1 MKKII
6 SIIIINSFLFS
17 IQGLIIFNDQTIIE
31 GDINGIE
38 KNSVYITPTGLSF
51 PEQILVENIDSLKIT
66 DGTLPIA
73 NGKVLLLYQNG
84 EFFKPQEPGTNKSIN
99 TPQYEIEYVIV
110 PNWSLNLYTG
120 YPIIRGASLQNEFYD
135 KTNIIYGLSV
145 GTPYGF
151 FAGDFFMNV
160 IGEIAYYKFE
170 KIGNENATF
179 GGFCLQAGVSPGF
192 FIGNTSFSGTACTGL
207 YRDDDQNFTLGFIAG
222 GSVDIPLGEIILKKF
237 PNVEIYNGLEIKDFK
252 EYFESF
258 EMRITGRSNLIQK
271 KNGVTAWIGSG
282 ISFGYEF

>member
-1 MKKII
+1 MKNVIVGLYNMSFIYNIVNLFKPWFAVDSRALGLYRILLGILCLADILRRWDFIDIFYTGNSIIQVSTSLSSYKTFSLLNTFTLSWEVHMFFISGIIFSIMLILGYKTKLSQIMCAVILI
-6 SIIIINSFLFS
+6 SIHNRAIML
-17 IQGLIIFNDQTIIE
+17 
-31 GDINGIE
+31 
-38 KNSVYITPTGLSF
+38 
-51 PEQILVENIDSLKIT
+51 EN
-66 DGTLPIA
+66 
-73 NGKVLLLYQNG
+73 
-84 EFFKPQEPGTNKSIN
+84 
-99 TPQYEIEYVIV
+99 
-110 PNWSLNLYTG
+110 
-120 YPIIRGASLQNEFYD
+120 
-135 KTNIIYGLSV
+135 
-145 GTPYGF
+145 
-151 FAGDFFMNV
+151 AGDFFMNV